1 MRDSLLVYA
10 DKMEPRATGA
20 SESDVI
26 DFGKGRSDYGKSV
39 PSNFFQVRVTEAF
52 ASGGAGTLKVE
63 LKHSDDGSDFSTA
76 IATQNVALSGLTV
89 GALLISQPLPVG
101 FKRYSKVVATVET
114 AEMTAGAVTAWVGER
129 MEA

>member
-1 MRDSLLVYA
+1 MRDNLLVYS
-10 DKMEPRATGA
+10 DKMEPRAAGA

-26 DFGKGRSDYGKSV
+26 DFGEGRSDYGKSV

-63 LKHSDDGSDFSTA
+63 LKHSDDGTTFSTA
-76 IATQNVALSGLTV
+76 IATDALALTGLKAGEMLV
-89 GALLISQPLPVG
+89 CQPLPVG
-101 FKRYSKVVATVET
+101 FKRYSKVVATVAT
-114 AEMTAGAVTAWVGER
+114 AAMTAGAVTAWIGDR